1 MAPPPR
7 DERAPIEV
15 DDQQKKKNPL
25 WKHVVLLEKAAA
37 GGNAVW
43 RCKYCNLEYKGS
55 YSRIK
60 SHLLWITG
68 GGIKICTT
76 ITKSIL
82 VQLKSEIAEAAD
94 EIDKSK
100 ARAIPLPVANVDA
113 SSSAGFAYSTKK
125 RRSSALEKAFDM
137 DTRNQ
142 MDALIARLFY
152 SGG

>member
-1 MAPPPR
+1 MAPH

-25 WKHVVLLEKAAA
+25 WKHVVLLEKAVA

-60 SHLLWITG
+60 SHLLRITG
-68 GGIKICTT
+68 GGIKICTVV
-76 ITKSIL
+76 TKSIL
-82 VQLKSEIAEAAD
+82 AQLKSEIAD

-100 ARAIPLPVANVDA
+100 AKVIPLSVANVDA
-113 SSSAGFAYSTKK
+113 SSSAGSAYSTKK
-125 RRSSALEKAFDM
+125 
-137 DTRNQ
+137 
-142 MDALIARLFY
+142 
-152 SGG
+152 

>member
-1 MAPPPR
+1 MAPC

-25 WKHVVLLEKAAA
+25 WKHVVLLEKAIT

-43 RCKYCNLEYKGS
+43 RCKYCNLEYMGS

-60 SHLLWITG
+60 GYLLWITG
-68 GGIKICTT
+68 GGIKIC
-76 ITKSIL
+76 IAVTKSIL
-82 VQLKSEIAEAAD
+82 AQLKSEIAEAAD

-100 ARAIPLPVANVDA
+100 AKVIPLPVANMDA
-113 SSSAGFAYSTKK
+113 SSSAGSAYSTKK
-125 RRSSALEKAFDM
+125 RLRSSALEKAFDM

-142 MDALIARLFY
+142 LDALIARLFY